1 MDNPK
6 TLVTLDIQ
14 DTERRHTNKRAYKT
28 QNEDKQTGIKTQNED
43 KQTGIKTQNEDK
55 QTKNTDQIL

>member
-43 KQTGIKTQNEDK
+43 KQT
-55 QTKNTDQIL
+55 KNTDQIL